1 MASYSDTNE
10 LLTPSKRRMRRRRII
25 IFWSVVVA
33 TVIFVGGLIYLVYFS
48 SFIKVKQFSIQGNR
62 VAGSDDLQQL
72 LIKKLDT
79 RGWFRRGLGSN
90 NILYWVGA
98 GEVDDSGIPAA
109 SAVVVHTNIF
119 TRTVSVEIKERIF
132 VGVWCS
138 KTCVGF
144 DSNGIAY
151 FLAPNVEGSLLLKV
165 QDENESELVL
175 GSPVFFD
182 PRALQNIF
190 QSLTI
195 VKESGIAVDTIRVK
209 EATLREWE
217 LHSTKGTVFKFSLDF
232 VPEKL
237 KSVLDNLKERTK
249 LEDLSYVDMRV
260 ENRVYYK

>member
-10 LLTPSKRRMRRRRII
+10 LLTPSKRRMRRRRVI
-25 IFWSVVVA
+25 IFWSIVIA
-33 TVIFVGGLIYLVYFS
+33 TIIFVGGCIYIIYFS
-48 SFIKVKQFSIQGNR
+48 NFIKVKQFSIQGNR
-62 VAGSDDLQQL
+62 VAGSDDLRQL

-98 GEVDDSGIPAA
+98 GEVRDSGIPAA
-109 SAVVVHTNIF
+109 SAVIVHTSILS
-119 TRTVSVEIKERIF
+119 RAVSVEIKERAF

-144 DSNGIAY
+144 DSDGVAY

-175 GSPVFFD
+175 GGPVFFD
-182 PRALQNIF
+182 PRALKNIF
-190 QSLTI
+190 QSLAI
-195 VKESGIAVDTIRVK
+195 VKESGIIVDTIHVK

-217 LHSTKGTVFKFSLDF
+217 LHSTKGTIFKFSLDF

-237 KSVLDNLKERTK
+237 KSVLDNLRERTK
-249 LEDLSYVDMRV
+249 LENLNYVDLRV

>member
-10 LLTPSKRRMRRRRII
+10 LLTPSKRRMRRRRVIM
-25 IFWSVVVA
+25 FWSIVVA
-33 TVIFVGGLIYLVYFS
+33 TIIFVGGFIYIIYFS
-48 SFIKVKQFSIQGNR
+48 SVIKVKQFSIQGNR
-62 VAGSDDLQQL
+62 VAGSDDLQQM

-79 RGWFRRGLGSN
+79 RGWLRRGFGSN
-90 NILYWVGA
+90 NILYWVGV
-98 GEVDDSGIPAA
+98 GEVGDSGIPAS
-109 SAVVVHTNIF
+109 SAVIVHTNILS
-119 TRTVSVEIKERIF
+119 RAVSVEIRERTF

-151 FLAPNVEGSLLLKV
+151 FLAPDVEGSLLLKV
-165 QDENESELVL
+165 HDENESELVL
-175 GSPVFFD
+175 GSPVFSD
-182 PRALQNIF
+182 PLALKNIF

-195 VKESGIAVDTIRVK
+195 VKEGGIVVDTILVK

-217 LHSTKGTVFKFSLDF
+217 LHSTKGTVFKFSLNF

-249 LEDLSYVDMRV
+249 LEDLSYVDLRV